1 MLDGA
6 RVIDPESGLD
16 AVRAV
21 GVRGGVIASVT
32 EAPPPATT
40 VVDATGLV
48 LAPGFVDLHS
58 HAQDQV
64 GMRLQA
70 LDGVTTALELEAGGL
85 PVATRYQRA
94 LDQGRPINFG
104 YSAGWQVGRMH
115 LFDGVPLDGDAL
127 DIGLANVHRP
137 HWRRPAA
144 PGDVDRLLDLLARE
158 VADGALGFGVLL
170 GYAPDTDRSEYLALA
185 SLAASL
191 GVPCWT
197 HMRHTGMAGVT
208 EVLAAAERTGAPI
221 HICHLNSSSD
231 RDTEEICAAITEAR
245 AGGVRVT
252 TEAYPYGAA
261 STNIGAPFLSP
272 EALAEQARPTTA
284 LTYLATGERVAD
296 AARLRQLRSDD
307 PGGLVIIDFL
317 DEGNPAELDLLLRSL
332 LLEDTV
338 VATDT
343 MPIVDGGV
351 RLAGDVWPVPPTAR
365 VHPRSA
371 GGYARTFRWLV
382 RELGVLSMMEAVR
395 RCSLLPAQMLEPFV
409 PAMRA
414 KGRVKPG
421 ADADLVL
428 FDPDTVADRAT
439 YTEILPSAGIAHVLV
454 NGQFVVRDHHL
465 VPDAMPGRPIRAGRA
480 PLDHF

>member
-1 MLDGA
+1 MDLALVGA
-6 RVIDPESGLD
+6 RVVDPESGLD

-21 GVRGGVIASVT
+21 GVRGGTIASVT
-32 EAPPPATT
+32 ETPPPATT
-40 VVDATGLV
+40 VLDVTGLV

-94 LDQGRPINFG
+94 LDEGRPINFG

-115 LFDGVPLDGDAL
+115 LFDGVPVDGDAL
-127 DIGLANVHRP
+127 DVGLANVHQP
-137 HWRRPAA
+137 NWHRPAA
-144 PGDVDRLLDLLARE
+144 PDGVARLLDLLGRE
-158 VADGALGFGVLL
+158 VADGALGLGVLL

-197 HMRHTGMAGVT
+197 HMRHAGLDGVT
-208 EVLAAAERTGAPI
+208 EVLAAAERTGAHL
-221 HICHLNSSSD
+221 HICHLNSSSEGD
-231 RDTEEICAAITEAR
+231 SEEICAAITEAR
-245 AGGVRVT
+245 AGGARVT

-272 EALAEQARPTTA
+272 EALAERGRPTTTV
-284 LTYLATGERVAD
+284 TYLATGERVAD

-307 PGGLVIIDFL
+307 PGGLVILDFL
-317 DEGNPAELDLLLRSL
+317 DEANPVERDLLLRSL
-332 LLEDTV
+332 LLTDTV
-338 VATDT
+338 IATDT

-382 RELGVLSMMEAVR
+382 RELGALSMMEAVR
-395 RCSLLPAQMLEPFV
+395 RCSLLPALMLEAAA
-409 PAMRA
+409 PAMRD
-414 KGRVKPG
+414 KGRVRPG

-428 FDPDTVADRAT
+428 FDPATIADRAT
-439 YTEILPSAGIAHVLV
+439 YTEVRPSAGIAHVLV
-454 NGQFVVRDHHL
+454 NGEFVVRDYRL
-465 VPDAMPGRPIRAGRA
+465 VLDAMPGRPVRGRR
-480 PLDHF
+480 